1 MTILTSL
8 LIATQGLLPSL
19 TPLSIGTQGLLQT
32 GEAPPPPP
40 PPPIVGRDLPGGFV
54 SRPVQKVKVRG
65 NQLRISAGDVAV
77 KISSRVALQGN
88 RAATELSAPAA
99 RISAYLEATGNV
111 QDISAGRAKQRIS
124 TAFEIVGCGSDD
136 EAEIRLLAQVA
147 LEEFYLDRIVKQYDD

>member
-8 LIATQGLLPSL
+8 LIATQGLLPSP

-32 GEAPPPPP
+32 GEAPPPP

-54 SRPVQKVKVRG
+54 SRPVQKVKIRG

-77 KISSRVALQGN
+77 KISSRVALTGN
-88 RAATELSAPAA
+88 KAATELSAPAA
-99 RISAYLEATGNV
+99 RISAYLEADGNA

-147 LEEFYLDRIVKQYDD
+147 LEEFYLERIVKGYDD

>member
-8 LIATQGLLPSL
+8 LIATQGLLPSP
-19 TPLSIGTQGLLQT
+19 TPLSIGSQGLLQT
-32 GEAPPPPP
+32 GEAPPPP

-77 KISSRVALQGN
+77 KISSRVALTGN

-99 RISAYLEATGNV
+99 RISAYLEATGNA

-147 LEEFYLDRIVKQYDD
+147 LEEFYLERIIKQYDD

>member
-8 LIATQGLLPSL
+8 LIATQGLLPSP
-19 TPLSIGTQGLLQT
+19 TPLSIGSQGLLQT
-32 GEAPPPPP
+32 GEAPPPP

-65 NQLRISAGDVAV
+65 NQLRISAGEVAV
-77 KISSRVALQGN
+77 KISSRIALQGN
-88 RAATELSAPAA
+88 KAATELSAPAA
-99 RISAYLEATGNV
+99 RISAYLEAIGNA

-147 LEEFYLDRIVKQYDD
+147 LEEFYLERIVKQYDD